1 MPHALKILLILVL
14 LYTLA
19 MLCLAWLTG
28 DDHRPAF
35 SNYSYSH
42 Q

>member
-1 MPHALKILLILVL
+1 MPRTLKILLILAF

-35 SNYSYSH
+35 SGYGY
-42 Q
+42 